1 MFFSHS
7 PWSLET
13 TRWWSDNVA
22 FSLHFLPLCLIR
34 AERKTQEG
42 IFFFIEWQCWLFFRI
57 QSKLTNPQ
65 FALLSENFCNLIWSK
80 NVAHQREI
88 AYQSLFACESTTL
101 PVIAGVVSVRK
112 RPDNSDSSKDVFDRR
127 TSTGSRL
134 FAFWASG
141 FAQIF
146 GQIVYTIVKTLSNIF
161 TVKAFKKGKGL
172 NTVYV
177 RRSKTPLLKPTPFLI
192 TSSETRY
199 RSVYWNE
206 QIQQELTRPFSY

>member
-1 MFFSHS
+1 MKRQC
-7 PWSLET
+7 SLFI
-13 TRWWSDNVA
+13 A
-22 FSLHFLPLCLIR
+22 FLTLVSNQSR
-34 AERKTQEG
+34 EEDARG
-42 IFFFIEWQCWLFFRI
+42 NFFFIEWQCWLFFRI

-65 FALLSENFCNLIWSK
+65 FTLLSENFCNLIWSK

-134 FAFWASG
+134 FAFWAGG

-177 RRSKTPLLKPTPFLI
+177 RRSKTPLHKPTPFLI

>member
-34 AERKTQEG
+34 AERKTQEA
-42 IFFFIEWQCWLFFRI
+42 IFFFFEWQCWLFFRI

-88 AYQSLFACESTTL
+88 EYQSLFACESTTL
-101 PVIAGVVSVRK
+101 PVIAGAVSVRK
-112 RPDNSDSSKDVFDRR
+112 RPDNRDSSKDVFDRR
-127 TSTGSRL
+127 SSTGSRL
-134 FAFWASG
+134 FAFWVGG

-146 GQIVYTIVKTLSNIF
+146 GQIVYTMVTSLSTKHF
-161 TVKAFKKGKGL
+161 LLWRPLKKE
-172 NTVYV
+172 
-177 RRSKTPLLKPTPFLI
+177 RASIRSTCVAQKRLCLSLI
-192 TSSETRY
+192 H
-199 RSVYWNE
+199 
-206 QIQQELTRPFSY
+206 F

>member
-13 TRWWSDNVA
+13 TGWWSDNVA

-42 IFFFIEWQCWLFFRI
+42 FFFFELQCWLFFRI
-57 QSKLTNPQ
+57 QNKFTI
-65 FALLSENFCNLIWSK
+65 ALLSENFCNLIWSK
-80 NVAHQREI
+80 NVAHQRKI

-112 RPDNSDSSKDVFDRR
+112 RPDNRDSSKDVFDRR
-127 TSTGSRL
+127 TLTGSRL
-134 FAFWASG
+134 FAFWAGG

-146 GQIVYTIVKTLSNIF
+146 GQIVYTIVKTLSNKLF
-161 TVKAFKKGKGL
+161 FLSRPLKKE
-172 NTVYV
+172 
-177 RRSKTPLLKPTPFLI
+177 RASIRSTCVAQKRLCLSLLHF
-192 TSSETRY
+192 
-199 RSVYWNE
+199 
-206 QIQQELTRPFSY
+206 